1 MTSSNS
7 FQIVFNDY
15 EEVENNMEYYD
26 YELDK
31 IETGMQL
38 LFNGIKEKNN
48 TIKLNIKNI
57 YVNSGG
63 YEDRL
68 IWRVKTKPNYIYHRC
83 DDKII
88 IKEKH
93 PDLIENTF
101 FWFNLPENIDNE
113 DYMSYVNLIY
123 EYVNYVRELDFCEI
137 YSYDYIEIKEDKIL
151 VHMNSESG

>member
-1 MTSSNS
+1 MASGNS
-7 FQIVFNDY
+7 FQITFGDY
-15 EEVENNMEYYD
+15 EEVENSMEYYD

-38 LFNGIKEKNN
+38 LFNQIKEKNN
-48 TIKLNIKNI
+48 TTKLNIKYI
-57 YVNSGG
+57 HICSGG

-68 IWRVKTKPNYIYHRC
+68 IWRTKSKPNYIYHRC
-83 DDKII
+83 EDKIV

-93 PDLIENTF
+93 LDLIKNTF
-101 FWFNLPENIDNE
+101 FCFKPPKNLDKK

-137 YSYDYIEIKEDKIL
+137 YSYDYIEVKGDEIS